1 LLLLVSKN
9 LPILQTLKK
18 NFHFFF
24 VLTEATKSSV
34 SSMTTN
40 STWAFLTKKIREGYE
55 KADVDMW
62 QALCQQCKMDIGNS
76 IEHMYVII
84 DMAKHNECDVLDII
98 KTGRVSSGQKA
109 INEAFIN
116 SLLSCI
122 PDDEE
127 PVGVTK
133 AGVLDLTAKSESGSY
148 EETDEPP
155 VEYYDN
161 PTSNEAYEIDGF
173 VVNEDECPHGIATSD
188 ACSKC
193 SKKRRLKR
201 KLPTIKEET
210 EE

>member
-1 LLLLVSKN
+1 
-9 LPILQTLKK
+9 
-18 NFHFFF
+18 
-24 VLTEATKSSV
+24 
-34 SSMTTN
+34 MTAIT
-40 STWAFLTKKIREGYE
+40 TTAFLTKKIREGYE

-116 SLLSCI
+116 SLFSCI

-133 AGVLDLTAKSESGSY
+133 AGVLDLTAESESGSY
-148 EETDEPP
+148 EETEPP
-155 VEYYDN
+155 AEYNDN

-193 SKKRRLKR
+193 SKKRVLKR
-201 KLPTIKEET
+201 KISAIKEEA

>member
-1 LLLLVSKN
+1 
-9 LPILQTLKK
+9 
-18 NFHFFF
+18 
-24 VLTEATKSSV
+24 
-34 SSMTTN
+34 MTAIT
-40 STWAFLTKKIREGYE
+40 STAFLTKKIREGYE

-84 DMAKHNECDVLDII
+84 DMAKHNECDVLDVV

-109 INEAFIN
+109 VNETFIS
-116 SLLSCI
+116 SLFECMLNDD
-122 PDDEE
+122 DDEE
-127 PVGVTK
+127 PVRVTK
-133 AGVLDLTAKSESGSY
+133 AGVLDLTAESESGSY
-148 EETDEPP
+148 EETEQPA
-155 VEYYDN
+155 EYYDN